1 MSPFLQQSVTSF
13 ELHQPPRMPH
23 MRGMTKSSSFKVSLA
38 DCLDSLRPAMPP
50 LTVADIN
57 GTLVKIGKF
66 KGAFVW
72 HFHADEDEL
81 FWCLG
86 GRLTIQFRDRDV
98 MLEPG
103 EMILVPRGV
112 EHRSV
117 ADEEAQVAIIHP
129 ANTVVPPAR

>member
-1 MSPFLQQSVTSF
+1 
-13 ELHQPPRMPH
+13 
-23 MRGMTKSSSFKVSLA
+23 MRGMMTPSTTKTSLA
-38 DCLDSLRPAMPP
+38 ASLAAVEAGTPP

-72 HFHADEDEL
+72 HSHEHEDEL

-98 MLEPG
+98 NLEAG

-117 ADEEAQVAIIHP
+117 AEEEAQVAIIHP
-129 ANTVVPPAR
+129 AATVVPSVR

>member
-1 MSPFLQQSVTSF
+1 M
-13 ELHQPPRMPH
+13 H
-23 MRGMTKSSSFKVSLA
+23 MRGMTAKIALSNALA
-38 DCLDSLRPAMPP
+38 SIQPGSPP
-50 LTVADIN
+50 RTVANVN

-72 HFHADEDEL
+72 HSHADEDEL

-98 MLEPG
+98 KLEAG
-103 EMILVPRGV
+103 EMVLVPRGV

-117 ADEEAQVAIIHP
+117 AEEEAQVAIIHP
-129 ANTVVPPAR
+129 ATTVVPTVR

>member
-1 MSPFLQQSVTSF
+1 M
-13 ELHQPPRMPH
+13 HK
-23 MRGMTKSSSFKVSLA
+23 RGMTNAPSIAKISLSASLA
-38 DCLDSLRPAMPP
+38 SIKPGAP
-50 LTVADIN
+50 LCTVADIN

-72 HFHADEDEL
+72 HYHEDEDEL

-98 MLEPG
+98 KLKAG
-103 EMILVPRGV
+103 EMVLVPRGV

-117 ADEEAQVAIIHP
+117 AEEEAQVAFIHP
-129 ANTVVPPAR
+129 ATTVVPSLR

>member
-1 MSPFLQQSVTSF
+1 MMISPI
-13 ELHQPPRMPH
+13 
-23 MRGMTKSSSFKVSLA
+23 TKTVLA
-38 DCLDSLRPAMPP
+38 DSFAAVKVGTPP
-50 LTVADIN
+50 QAIADIN
-57 GTLVKIGKF
+57 GTLVRIGKF

-72 HFHADEDEL
+72 HSHEHEDEL

-98 MLEPG
+98 KLEAG

-117 ADEEAQVAIIHP
+117 AEEEAQVAIIHP
-129 ANTVVPPAR
+129 ASTVVPVVP

>member
-1 MSPFLQQSVTSF
+1 MTSPI
-13 ELHQPPRMPH
+13 
-23 MRGMTKSSSFKVSLA
+23 TKTVLA
-38 DCLDSLRPAMPP
+38 DSFAAVKVGAPP
-50 LTVADIN
+50 LAIADIN

-72 HFHADEDEL
+72 HSHEHEDEL

-98 MLEPG
+98 TLEAG
-103 EMILVPRGV
+103 EMVLVPRGV

-117 ADEEAQVAIIHP
+117 AEQEAQVAIIHP
-129 ANTVVPPAR
+129 ATTILPPAR

>member
-1 MSPFLQQSVTSF
+1 LRRLPLLGQKRGMVTPAIAKTALADTF
-13 ELHQPPRMPH
+13 AAAKVGAPPR
-23 MRGMTKSSSFKVSLA
+23 TI
-38 DCLDSLRPAMPP
+38 
-50 LTVADIN
+50 ADIN

-72 HFHADEDEL
+72 HSHEDEDEL

-98 MLEPG
+98 KLEAG

-117 ADEEAQVAIIHP
+117 AEEEAQVAIIHP
-129 ANTVVPPAR
+129 ASTVVPVVP

>member
-1 MSPFLQQSVTSF
+1 MMTSPI
-13 ELHQPPRMPH
+13 
-23 MRGMTKSSSFKVSLA
+23 TKTILA
-38 DCLDSLRPAMPP
+38 DSFASVKVGAPP

-66 KGAFVW
+66 KGSFVW
-72 HFHADEDEL
+72 HSHVDEDEL

-98 MLEPG
+98 KLEAG
-103 EMILVPRGV
+103 EMIVVPRGA

-117 ADEEAQVAIIHP
+117 AEEEAQVAIIHP
-129 ANTVVPPAR
+129 ASTVVPSHP

>member
-1 MSPFLQQSVTSF
+1 MMTQSITKTS
-13 ELHQPPRMPH
+13 L
-23 MRGMTKSSSFKVSLA
+23 TDSLA
-38 DCLDSLRPAMPP
+38 AAKAGTPP

-66 KGAFVW
+66 NGAFVW
-72 HFHADEDEL
+72 HSHEHEDEL

-98 MLEPG
+98 NLEAG

-117 ADEEAQVAIIHP
+117 AEEEAQVAIIHP
-129 ANTVVPPAR
+129 ASTLVPPAR

>member
-1 MSPFLQQSVTSF
+1 MVT
-13 ELHQPPRMPH
+13 PVIAK
-23 MRGMTKSSSFKVSLA
+23 TALA
-38 DCLDSLRPAMPP
+38 ETLAAATVGASP

-66 KGAFVW
+66 KGVFVW
-72 HFHADEDEL
+72 HSHEHEDEL

-98 MLEPG
+98 ELEAG
-103 EMILVPRGV
+103 EIVLVPRGV

-117 ADEEAQVAIIHP
+117 AEEEAQVAIIHP
-129 ANTVVPPAR
+129 ASTVVPQQG

>member
-1 MSPFLQQSVTSF
+1 
-13 ELHQPPRMPH
+13 
-23 MRGMTKSSSFKVSLA
+23 MTAPSLA
-38 DCLDSLRPAMPP
+38 KISLAESFGALLPATPP
-50 LTVADIN
+50 LTIAAIN

-72 HFHADEDEL
+72 HSHEQEDEL

-86 GRLTIQFRDRDV
+86 GRLTIQFRDREV
-98 MLEPG
+98 LLKAG

-117 ADEEAQVAIIHP
+117 AKEEAQVAIIHP
-129 ANTVVPPAR
+129 ASTVLPTLPRG

>member
-1 MSPFLQQSVTSF
+1 MKTSPI
-13 ELHQPPRMPH
+13 
-23 MRGMTKSSSFKVSLA
+23 TKTVLA
-38 DCLDSLRPAMPP
+38 DSFAAAIAGAPP

-57 GTLVKIGKF
+57 GTLVRIGKF

-72 HFHADEDEL
+72 HSHAEEDEL
-81 FWCLG
+81 FWCLD

-98 MLEPG
+98 RLEVG

-129 ANTVVPPAR
+129 ASTVVPKQP

>member
-1 MSPFLQQSVTSF
+1 M
-13 ELHQPPRMPH
+13 
-23 MRGMTKSSSFKVSLA
+23 MTPSITKTVLADSLA
-38 DCLDSLRPAMPP
+38 AVKAGTPP
-50 LTVADIN
+50 LAIANIN

-72 HFHADEDEL
+72 HSHETEDEL

-98 MLEPG
+98 RLEAG

-129 ANTVVPPAR
+129 ASTVMPRYP

>member
-1 MSPFLQQSVTSF
+1 M
-13 ELHQPPRMPH
+13 
-23 MRGMTKSSSFKVSLA
+23 MTPSTTKTSLA
-38 DCLDSLRPAMPP
+38 ASLAAVEAGTPP

-72 HFHADEDEL
+72 HSHAEEDEL

-98 MLEPG
+98 KLEAG

-117 ADEEAQVAIIHP
+117 AEEEAQVAIIHP
-129 ANTVVPPAR
+129 ATTVVPAIPS

>member
-1 MSPFLQQSVTSF
+1 M
-13 ELHQPPRMPH
+13 
-23 MRGMTKSSSFKVSLA
+23 KVGT
-38 DCLDSLRPAMPP
+38 PP
-50 LTVADIN
+50 LTIADIN

-72 HFHADEDEL
+72 HSHEHEDEL

-98 MLEPG
+98 KLEAG
-103 EMILVPRGV
+103 EMIVVPRGV

-117 ADEEAQVAIIHP
+117 AEEEAQVAIIHP
-129 ANTVVPPAR
+129 ASTVVPRCP

>member
-1 MSPFLQQSVTSF
+1 
-13 ELHQPPRMPH
+13 
-23 MRGMTKSSSFKVSLA
+23 MTTPSITKTSLA
-38 DCLDSLRPAMPP
+38 DSFATVKAGAQP
-50 LTVADIN
+50 LTVADVN

-72 HFHADEDEL
+72 HSHEDEDEL

-117 ADEEAQVAIIHP
+117 AEEEAQVAIIHP
-129 ANTVVPPAR
+129 AATVVPSVR

>member
-1 MSPFLQQSVTSF
+1 MMTSPS
-13 ELHQPPRMPH
+13 
-23 MRGMTKSSSFKVSLA
+23 TKTVLA
-38 DCLDSLRPAMPP
+38 DSFAAVKAGTPP

-72 HFHADEDEL
+72 HSHEDEDEL

-98 MLEPG
+98 KLEAG

-117 ADEEAQVAIIHP
+117 AEEEAQVAIIHP
-129 ANTVVPPAR
+129 ASTVVPVVP

>member
-1 MSPFLQQSVTSF
+1 MMKPDIAKTS
-13 ELHQPPRMPH
+13 L
-23 MRGMTKSSSFKVSLA
+23 TDSFAAVKA
-38 DCLDSLRPAMPP
+38 GTPP
-50 LTVADIN
+50 LTIADIN
-57 GTLVKIGKF
+57 GTQVKIGKF

-72 HFHADEDEL
+72 HSHEDEDEL

-98 MLEPG
+98 KLEAG

-117 ADEEAQVAIIHP
+117 AEEEAQVAIIHP
-129 ANTVVPPAR
+129 ANTVVPKKP